1 MYTVTESQNAFGQT
15 VLTVA
20 EQKVTL
26 LDAGGSMVSIDGI
39 YDNVQVVYMEDRAI
53 SPGSEVMAYE

>member
-1 MYTVTESQNAFGQT
+1 MYTVTKSQNAFGQT

-20 EQKVTL
+20 EQEVTL
-26 LDAGGSMVSIDGI
+26 LDEGGSMVSIDGI
-39 YDNVQVVYMEDRAI
+39 YDNVQVAYMEDRAI